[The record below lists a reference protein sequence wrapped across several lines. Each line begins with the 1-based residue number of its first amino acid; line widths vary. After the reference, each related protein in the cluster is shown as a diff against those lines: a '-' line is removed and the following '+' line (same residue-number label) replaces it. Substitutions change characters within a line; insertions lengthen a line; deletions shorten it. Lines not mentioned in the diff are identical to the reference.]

1 MKSISLPSYNVN
13 LTDYY
18 EVFKKRTDK
27 KIINDLHSMELLK
40 PNISFFNKQV
50 KAVFMHHIIQDMC
63 EYVIDSPS
71 NKRNL
76 IVYTNQLDVKLEITE
91 YANEIKFVE
100 FVEKL
105 LKRFSK
111 LLPINI
117 HFNGMSAKTMH
128 RIIKDKNGDSV
139 DLAIHLSEYIDKQVS
154 RRLNYTKL
162 TKITKQYGLN
172 FLSKTFFKKV
182 ENRQL
187 IFK

>member
-1 MKSISLPSYNVN
+1 
-13 LTDYY
+13 
-18 EVFKKRTDK
+18 
-27 KIINDLHSMELLK
+27 MELLK
-40 PNISFFNKQV
+40 PNLSFFNKQV

-63 EYVIDSPS
+63 EYIIDSPA

-91 YANEIKFVE
+91 YVNEIKFVE

-139 DLAIHLSEYIDKQVS
+139 DLAIHLSEYINKQVG

>member
-1 MKSISLPSYNVN
+1 
-13 LTDYY
+13 
-18 EVFKKRTDK
+18 
-27 KIINDLHSMELLK
+27 
-40 PNISFFNKQV
+40 
-50 KAVFMHHIIQDMC
+50 MHHIIQDMC
-63 EYVIDSPS
+63 EYIISSPGH
-71 NKRNL
+71 KRNL

-91 YANEIKFVE
+91 YVNELKFVE

-111 LLPINI
+111 LLPISI

-128 RIIKDKNGDSV
+128 RVSKDKNGDSI
-139 DLAIHLSEYIDKQVS
+139 DLAIHLSEYIDKQVN

-172 FLSKTFFKKV
+172 FLSKTFFKRV

>member
-18 EVFKKRTDK
+18 EIFKKRTDK

-50 KAVFMHHIIQDMC
+50 KAVFMHHIIQDIC
-63 EYVIDSPS
+63 EYIIDSPQ

-76 IVYTNQLDVKLEITE
+76 IVYTDRLEYKLEILE
-91 YANEIKFVE
+91 YVNELKLVE
-100 FVEKL
+100 FISKL

-111 LLPINI
+111 LLPVNV
-117 HFNGMSAKTMH
+117 HFNGMSAKNMH
-128 RIIKDKNGDSV
+128 RIMKDKNGDSI
-139 DLAIHLSEYIDKQVS
+139 DLAIHLSQYIDKQVG

-162 TKITKQYGLN
+162 TKITKQYGLT

>member
-1 MKSISLPSYNVN
+1 MG
-13 LTDYY
+13 
-18 EVFKKRTDK
+18 
-27 KIINDLHSMELLK
+27 LLK

-50 KAVFMHHIIQDMC
+50 KAVFMHHIIQDIC
-63 EYVIDSPS
+63 EYIIDSPQ

-76 IVYTNQLDVKLEITE
+76 IVYTNQLEYKLEILE
-91 YANEIKFVE
+91 YVNELKFVE
-100 FVEKL
+100 FINKL

-117 HFNGMSAKTMH
+117 HFNGISAKNMH

-139 DLAIHLSEYIDKQVS
+139 ELAIHLSDYIDKQVN
-154 RRLNYTKL
+154 RRVNYTKL

-182 ENRQL
+182 ENKQL
-187 IFK
+187 IFR